1 MCDLDIHWISSH
13 SNVLLCRIPWQIF
26 SVILHLFPSI
36 LLHSPSISVHSLLF
50 FYAILSPPVIPSH
63 PIIPSHFVI
72 PSHSI
77 IPSHSVTLRHIP
89 SFLSHPVIPSHSI
102 TSHHFCHIPSSV
114 RSSIYIC
121 LFCLIL
127 SSFHIGIWLYRVL
140 TSTFT
145 LAPFL
150 FQPQPLSFRLRCVP
164 AFYCIPTFIVLWSV
178 PFLLFRSVHILT
190 SCSS

>member
-1 MCDLDIHWISSH
+1 MYCYVEFRDRYSPS
-13 SNVLLCRIPWQIF
+13 F
-26 SVILHLFPSI
+26 SICFRPFSFILHPFPSI
-36 LLHSPSISVHSLLF
+36 LCYSSMLFYPLPLSHHIPLFHHTSSFHHTPSFRH
-50 FYAILSPPVIPSH
+50 
-63 PIIPSHFVI
+63 
-72 PSHSI
+72 
-77 IPSHSVTLRHIP
+77 IPSHSVTSRHFCHILLFRHIP
-89 SFLSHPVIPSHSI
+89 SHSV

-127 SSFHIGIWLYRVL
+127 SSFHIGIRLYRVL

-164 AFYCIPTFIVLWSV
+164 AFYCIPTFIVL
-178 PFLLFRSVHILT
+178 
-190 SCSS
+190 